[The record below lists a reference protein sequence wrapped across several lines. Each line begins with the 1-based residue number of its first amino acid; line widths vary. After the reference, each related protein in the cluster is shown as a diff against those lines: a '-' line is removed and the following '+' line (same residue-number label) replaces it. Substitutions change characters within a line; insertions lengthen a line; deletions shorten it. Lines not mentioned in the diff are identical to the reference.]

1 MFQQTPLLAL
11 LRRLEAQNIWR
22 MSHNVLSAQPFSASA
37 AAEAARDS
45 SAQPAAVEWY
55 DNPAVSAQ
63 DAVKILVHQIQQ
75 SGPIRQRHLQ
85 LLYRRCQTPDDLDKA
100 LKLTRLN
107 YLARGELQQHKPFSH
122 KTSQILIHQALN
134 VGAPEVAQKALR
146 YASEFGLSH
155 DSYKEF
161 HPLMIYYSKQGAL
174 QQMFE
179 VFEFM
184 RSHGRRPGPETCYIL
199 VKGCV
204 DHGRPD
210 LAELTIR
217 EFEQNGVRVREGTKL
232 YLDQNRHKGLTMQAP
247 SSPSAAAAAAAH
259 PAAAAQQQQAMMGG
273 AAAAAAARAF

>member
-1 MFQQTPLLAL
+1 MLGQQTTPLLGL
-11 LRRLEAQNIWR
+11 LRKLEAQNIWR
-22 MSHNVLSAQPFSASA
+22 MSYNILGQQQQYSA
-37 AAEAARDS
+37 AAAVAPVAE
-45 SAQPAAVEWY
+45 PAAEWI
-55 DNPAVSAQ
+55 DNPSVSAQ
-63 DAVKILVHQIQQ
+63 EAVKILVHQIQQ
-75 SGPIRQRHLQ
+75 SGPIKQRHLQ
-85 LLYRRCQTPDDLDKA
+85 VLYRRCQTPDDLDKA

-134 VGAPEVAQKALR
+134 VGAPEVAQKALKH
-146 YASEFGLSH
+146 ASEFGLSH

-161 HPLMIYYSKQGAL
+161 HPLMIYYSKQGHL

-184 RSHGRRPGPETCYIL
+184 RGHGRRPGPETCYIL

-217 EFEQNGVRVREGTKL
+217 EFEQNGVRVRDGTKL
-232 YLDQNRHKGLTMQAP
+232 YLDQNRAKGMAMAMQANQ
-247 SSPSAAAAAAAH
+247 AAAAAAAH
-259 PAAAAQQQQAMMGG
+259 PARAACKLP
-273 AAAAAAARAF
+273 